1 MDWDD
6 LRLVLAIAQEGT
18 LSGAA
23 RRLRVTHSTVF
34 RRLGSIEKSLGVRLF
49 ERFRDGY
56 SATPAGETAAALAG
70 RFADDFVALERRL
83 SGQDLRPSGT
93 VRIATTDTI
102 CALLMRHAP
111 ALRTAHPEIRLEITI
126 SNAMANL
133 TRREADVAIR
143 PVPEPS
149 ETLVGRRIAD
159 IAHAVYGSP
168 SRLAHEGKD
177 LSEWVGLED
186 TLATTVIGR
195 WMQANVPPDRIAIS
209 VDSLLA
215 LRDAAGAGMGVALLP
230 CYLGDGDARLRRVR
244 PGAVND
250 VRSALWLL
258 THGDLRRT
266 ARIRAVMDFLATAL
280 GSERAFLEGRRYG
293 KGAASRRP
301 ATRSRT
307 R

>member
-1 MDWDD
+1 
-6 LRLVLAIAQEGT
+6 
-18 LSGAA
+18 
-23 RRLRVTHSTVF
+23 
-34 RRLGSIEKSLGVRLF
+34 
-49 ERFRDGY
+49 
-56 SATPAGETAAALAG
+56 
-70 RFADDFVALERRL
+70 
-83 SGQDLRPSGT
+83 
-93 VRIATTDTI
+93 
-102 CALLMRHAP
+102 
-111 ALRTAHPEIRLEITI
+111 
-126 SNAMANL
+126 MANL

-143 PVPEPS
+143 PVPEPP

-168 SRLAHEGKD
+168 ARLARGGKD
-177 LSEWVGLED
+177 LSDHEWVGLED

-195 WMQANVPPDRIAIS
+195 WMQANVPADRIALS

-230 CYLGDGDARLRRVR
+230 CYLGDEDDRLRRVR
-244 PGAVND
+244 PGSVND

-293 KGAASRRP
+293 KGTASRRP
-301 ATRSRT
+301 VTRSRT